1 MTIDEI
7 MQALKV
13 ENWQGSDNVPCF
25 DSNYTKKPVGELGI
39 MSVDSERLFNDLSPE
54 QRQRYASR
62 DENGILTLDLWSS
75 IYQYY
80 LDPINDWV
88 LVSRLNMFSA
98 KLSYNPD
105 YIDYNEYLI
114 NVATGTVFVDYGV
127 YTKDTHE
134 LMKALVDIMDTIK
147 EHELQQVTSLKKE
160 RYSEVWATFTKSK
173 KTLNRAS
180 NQPSI
185 IP

>member
-13 ENWQGSDNVPCF
+13 EHWQGSGDVPCF

-54 QRQRYASR
+54 QRQRYASK

-75 IYQYY
+75 VYQYY
-80 LDPINDWV
+80 PDPINDWV
-88 LVSRLNMFSA
+88 LVSRPNMFRA
-98 KLSYNPD
+98 ELSYNPD
-105 YIDYNEYLI
+105 YIHYNEYLI
-114 NVATGTVFVDYGV
+114 NVGTGRVFVDYGV

-134 LMKALVDIMDTIK
+134 LKRAFVTIMGTLR
-147 EHELQQVTSLKKE
+147 EHELHEMT
-160 RYSEVWATFTKSK
+160 R
-173 KTLNRAS
+173 LNRALCHELWTLYYKIRENPKS
-180 NQPSI
+180 GM
-185 IP
+185 